1 MQDLNKFTN
10 EVYATKQELQK
21 ALKINTVDTFWT
33 KVLAYRSSFNLDLSL
48 QSIDQ
53 NPLSICMCPLLNKKI
68 EDVQRKI
75 FKFSTQFIK
84 FPNSIIKEEFKVLKL
99 SENLKVISN
108 LLRVNVN
115 DDSLK
120 RIVKLELTSI
130 DPSYLILQKYSLLI
144 NDLYKED
151 STSSLDG
158 ITNYLYKVCHELL
171 EESISVNNSIFRN
184 KSTRPASYAYGV
196 YEECPPGLI
205 PAMMEKLFTFLKE
218 NRNVSFVLKLAI
230 LAYYLQYLKPFDAY
244 GEEIAALL
252 LKYVS
257 LNSDLEFPA
266 VLIPFEKIVNPY
278 SETLNNIINDV
289 QKENDL
295 TYYVMYF
302 LDLLSNELDVLLD
315 EEIKL
320 KGAEI
325 QNDYYRDESKNSEVN
340 GSIAS
345 ENNYVDT
352 DLSTLKDVDE
362 ISNYL
367 NKKKTH
373 NDEDALNYTQSI
385 ALTNL
390 TSGLSEEEANRLEQH
405 LVESNPSL
413 SRNQASFYA
422 RHCTLGKYYTIAQ
435 FKRYAACSYET
446 ARTSMDKL
454 VKEGYYAKEPFKN
467 KFIYTPIKRK

>member
-108 LLRVNVN
+108 LLRMNVN

-218 NRNVSFVLKLAI
+218 NKNVSFVLKLAI

-289 QKENDL
+289 
-295 TYYVMYF
+295 
-302 LDLLSNELDVLLD
+302 
-315 EEIKL
+315 
-320 KGAEI
+320 
-325 QNDYYRDESKNSEVN
+325 
-340 GSIAS
+340 
-345 ENNYVDT
+345 
-352 DLSTLKDVDE
+352 
-362 ISNYL
+362 
-367 NKKKTH
+367 
-373 NDEDALNYTQSI
+373 
-385 ALTNL
+385 
-390 TSGLSEEEANRLEQH
+390 
-405 LVESNPSL
+405 
-413 SRNQASFYA
+413 
-422 RHCTLGKYYTIAQ
+422 
-435 FKRYAACSYET
+435 
-446 ARTSMDKL
+446 
-454 VKEGYYAKEPFKN
+454 
-467 KFIYTPIKRK
+467 